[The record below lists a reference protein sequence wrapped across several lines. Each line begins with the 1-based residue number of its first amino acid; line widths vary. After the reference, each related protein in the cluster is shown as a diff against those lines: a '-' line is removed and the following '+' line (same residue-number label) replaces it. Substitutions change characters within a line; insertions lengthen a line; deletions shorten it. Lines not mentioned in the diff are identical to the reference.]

1 MTGEVTFL
9 KLVFPFQTHTL
20 NVEARYELNGTRSM
34 AELATL
40 RVQSYSKLNV
50 A

>member
-20 NVEARYELNGTRSM
+20 NVEACYEINRTRST